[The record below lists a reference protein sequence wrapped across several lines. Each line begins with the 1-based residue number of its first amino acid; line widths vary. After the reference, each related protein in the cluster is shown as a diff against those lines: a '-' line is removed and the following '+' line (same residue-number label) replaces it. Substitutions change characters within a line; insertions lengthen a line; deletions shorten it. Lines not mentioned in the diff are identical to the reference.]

1 MGAMTRTPVVWL
13 TGSDD
18 ASRSAQRVKGALRAP
33 VAVVPKDLEV
43 WTGDPA
49 EPYDLNTEVAA
60 IEALADDRGW
70 ERLHL
75 FGFSAGAT
83 VALAT
88 ALRLGPRLAT
98 LAVTEPATIGD
109 DDWSETEARWRSLMD
124 EIFALPRATHQQ
136 AFNAAMLAPGEPV
149 QETEPPPASFVERG
163 NRLWTHALRRTGFTS
178 GDLAV
183 IDQPTLV
190 LTGGRSNPRFAAVAA
205 RLHAVLPH
213 VKATV
218 FADESHL
225 NAPHRKEPER
235 VARLLEH
242 LWSA

>member
-1 MGAMTRTPVVWL
+1 MGAKTRTPVVWL

-33 VAVVPKDLEV
+33 VTVVPKDLEV
-43 WTGDPA
+43 WTRDPA

-88 ALRLGPRLAT
+88 TLRLGPRVAT
-98 LAVTEPATIGD
+98 
-109 DDWSETEARWRSLMD
+109 
-124 EIFALPRATHQQ
+124 
-136 AFNAAMLAPGEPV
+136 
-149 QETEPPPASFVERG
+149 
-163 NRLWTHALRRTGFTS
+163 
-178 GDLAV
+178 
-183 IDQPTLV
+183 
-190 LTGGRSNPRFAAVAA
+190 VAA